1 MRSKLKN
8 RTTRFLTVSLILVS
22 ILTVFVFS
30 FLAVYMDR
38 RSVDT
43 ISEVGKI
50 YMSGMSEQ
58 IALHFATTIDLR
70 LSQVEALVET
80 HDPRSAQ
87 TDKLVADLIY
97 SAQARGFSHLGF
109 YSDDGDFVM
118 LYGDEVE
125 VTDPVPFLESL
136 NSGEKKVAV
145 GTDSTGSKVVLMG
158 VSASYPMEEG
168 ERCTALVAGLPVDYI
183 SDTLSLNAI
192 DGMVY
197 SYIIRR
203 DGSFVIRSGVA
214 AQDNYFE
221 QMYVTFNE
229 LGGTD
234 ADVYVTAL
242 KNAIEQGE
250 DYSTVLQI
258 GKDRRHIHSTKLAYS
273 EWNLVVVMPYGS
285 LNEEISDL
293 SSQWISLALGSSG
306 LILAVLL
313 LVFVKYFRMT
323 KQQMIELEQARK
335 EAVHANRAKSEFLSN
350 MSHDIRTPMNAIVGM
365 TAIATANLNDIQQ
378 VRNCLRKIALSG
390 KHLLGLIN
398 DVLDMSKIES
408 GKLTLNMDQISLREV
423 MDSIV
428 SIVQPQIRSKH
439 QQFDVFIHDISA
451 ENVCCD
457 SVRLNQVLLNIL
469 GNAVKFTPEGGEIH
483 VAMYEEPS
491 DRGPEFIRI
500 HMRIRDTGI
509 GMTPEYKE
517 RIFDSF
523 SREDS
528 ARVRK
533 TEGSGLGMAITKYII
548 DAMGGTIEV
557 ESEPGK
563 GTEFHVVLDLE
574 QATIQEVDMVLPDW
588 NMLVVDDDKQLCE
601 STVESLRSIGVKA
614 DWSLDAEKALE
625 KVEEHHRRGDDYQII
640 LLDWKLPGMDGITAA
655 REIRR
660 LYGDD
665 VPILLISAYDWS
677 EIETEARSAGITGF
691 ISKPLFKS
699 TLFYGLR
706 QYMGEAGAPLEKEEA
721 EIDLSGR
728 RVLLAEDNELNWEIA
743 SELLSERGLEL
754 EWAENGQ
761 VCLEM
766 FQAQQPGYY
775 DAVLMDL
782 RMPIMT
788 GYQATEAIRGLE
800 REDAK
805 TIPIIAMT
813 ADAFAEDVQ
822 KCLDYGMNAHVAKPI
837 DVREVARQLLR
848 FMRPLDG
855 RQ

>member
-837 DVREVARQLLR
+837 DVREVARQLLK
-848 FMRPLDG
+848 FMRPLEE